1 MGRNAAFRD
10 AHNPLMADLVS
21 SVDTGAASYSAPIK
35 RDTVSYAVHAP
46 HMASSLIVSAEV
58 RHERLTNGE
67 RLDRPLNENGAYAC
81 ALGTC
86 NPEWDC
92 IGHIVEYTKPMAS
105 TRIVDA
111 APRCAYCGSSKHVS
125 RVWAR

>member
-21 SVDTGAASYSAPIK
+21 SVDTEAASYSASV
-35 RDTVSYAVHAP
+35 TYAVHAP

-58 RHERLTNGE
+58 RHERLMNGE
-67 RLDRPLNENGAYAC
+67 RLNRPLNENGAYAC
-81 ALGTC
+81 ALDTC